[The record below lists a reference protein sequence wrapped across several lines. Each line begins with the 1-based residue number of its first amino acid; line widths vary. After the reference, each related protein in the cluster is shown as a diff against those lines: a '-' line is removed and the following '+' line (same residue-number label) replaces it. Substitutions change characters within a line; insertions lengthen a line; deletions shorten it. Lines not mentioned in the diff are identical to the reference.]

1 MTARRILFLLA
12 ALSVLA
18 LAVGLTAC
26 DTSENKQELEEG
38 VPVELGELQYNV
50 IFSRFLNPND
60 VEDKEYLL
68 GQPAPQADQLYLG
81 VFVQILNKSH
91 DSDATIPSGWVV
103 TDTENNDYL
112 PLTSDSPYA
121 LHFADPIGPEE
132 QVPALGST
140 AQAGPIDGSMVL
152 FAIPDTATDNRPL
165 ELTIPGEGGPA
176 KYKLDA

>member
-18 LAVGLTAC
+18 LSVGLTAC

-60 VEDKEYLL
+60 VEDKDYLL
-68 GQPAPQADQLYLG
+68 GQPAPKADQLYLG

-91 DSDATIPSGWVV
+91 DSNETIPSGWVI
-103 TDTENNDYL
+103 TDTEKNTYL

-132 QVPALGST
+132 QIPALGST

-176 KYKLDA
+176 KYILDA